1 MADDIFLEAGNQS
14 GMPSHAALLRRVNR
28 AKAKMGPEEP
38 NDLMNFELNEH
49 FIPDD
54 FLRSDIPAIGRAA
67 GTSTA
72 RSRLFGHPSCRCCP
86 STPSSAVVVPQE
98 CSGCG
103 TGCRAPSQPTRGAFQ
118 GRFFQKTW
126 TGHGGHAALLR
137 RVIRAKAKMRPEEP
151 RGLTNFELN
160 FIPARSWY
168 IDGTFKVVRPPFVQ
182 MLSVHAFLR
191 SGGQIKQVPLAF
203 ALMSGKHKGDYS
215 TVFNELLDALPEHIS
230 VQECGV
236 DYEETMWRVI
246 PQLLPHVHIRSCSFH
261 WK

>member
-1 MADDIFLEAGNQS
+1 
-14 GMPSHAALLRRVNR
+14 
-28 AKAKMGPEEP
+28 
-38 NDLMNFELNEH
+38 MNFELN

-54 FLRSDIPAIGRAA
+54 FLRYNIPVIGRQWQ
-67 GTSTA
+67 
-72 RSRLFGHPSCRCCP
+72 RRLFA
-86 STPSSAVVVPQE
+86 TQQQLDILA
-98 CSGCG
+98 
-103 TGCRAPSQPTRGAFQ
+103 T
-118 GRFFQKTW
+118 
-126 TGHGGHAALLR
+126 
-137 RVIRAKAKMRPEEP
+137 
-151 RGLTNFELN
+151 
-160 FIPARSWY
+160 ARSWY

-236 DYEETMWRVI
+236 DYDETMWRVI
-246 PQLLPHVHIRSCSFH
+246 PQMLPHVHIRSCSFH